1 MHPANLH
8 KIYARYNDD
17 TIRVYQAY
25 GDAIANEALQ
35 KGTFGDSFKLERMT
49 WIKPS
54 FLWMMYRSGWGTKE
68 GQTRVLAIDMKR
80 TGFDEI
86 LSQAVQSSFSKEAY
100 STREE
105 WQKAIAHS
113 DVRCQWDPERD
124 IHGNPLERRSIQ
136 LGLRGLVVRRYV
148 NDWIVKITDYT
159 QTVMELREK
168 IYNRTFDD
176 RLLPVETEY
185 PVKQID

>member
-54 FLWMMYRSGWGTKE
+54 FFWMMYRSGWGTKE

-86 LSQAVQSSFSKEAY
+86 LSQAVQSSFSKEAVHGK
-100 STREE
+100 SGKKPLPIPMSVVSGTRS
-105 WQKAIAHS
+105 AIF
-113 DVRCQWDPERD
+113 
-124 IHGNPLERRSIQ
+124 
-136 LGLRGLVVRRYV
+136 
-148 NDWIVKITDYT
+148 T
-159 QTVMELREK
+159 
-168 IYNRTFDD
+168 
-176 RLLPVETEY
+176 ETLWNAVPFNWGSEAWG
-185 PVKQID
+185 

>member
-86 LSQAVQSSFSKEAY
+86 LLSPANQGYFK
-100 STREE
+100 
-105 WQKAIAHS
+105 
-113 DVRCQWDPERD
+113 
-124 IHGNPLERRSIQ
+124 
-136 LGLRGLVVRRYV
+136 
-148 NDWIVKITDYT
+148 
-159 QTVMELREK
+159 
-168 IYNRTFDD
+168 
-176 RLLPVETEY
+176 RLY
-185 PVKQID
+185 

>member
-8 KIYARYNDD
+8 KIYARYNED

-105 WQKAIAHS
+105 WQKAITHS
-113 DVRCQWDPERD
+113 DTNTCSSGATRPPRTAVSTRAASVSGGCKA
-124 IHGNPLERRSIQ
+124 
-136 LGLRGLVVRRYV
+136 LR
-148 NDWIVKITDYT
+148 W
-159 QTVMELREK
+159 
-168 IYNRTFDD
+168 
-176 RLLPVETEY
+176 TESAT
-185 PVKQID
+185 PAPSNI

>member
-1 MHPANLH
+1 
-8 KIYARYNDD
+8 
-17 TIRVYQAY
+17 
-25 GDAIANEALQ
+25 
-35 KGTFGDSFKLERMT
+35 
-49 WIKPS
+49 
-54 FLWMMYRSGWGTKE
+54 MMYRSGWGTKE
-68 GQTRVLAIDMKR
+68 GQTRVLAIDIER

-136 LGLRGLVVRRYV
+136 LGLRGLTVRRYV

-176 RLLPVETEY
+176 RRLPVETEY
-185 PVKQID
+185 PVKQIN